1 MLRRLYDWVLRL
13 AEHRLALPALALV
26 AFVESSVFPITPLVM
41 VVPMVLARPSRVWVI
56 TGVCTAASVA
66 GGIFGWWIGQTL
78 YAEIG
83 RPVLE
88 FYGKAGQIDAFAAW
102 FNEVGAEAVI
112 FAALTPFP
120 YKVVT
125 IASGVT
131 GLDLWTLIWASFVGR
146 GLQFF
151 SVAGVVWLLGE
162 RAKALIERY
171 MTALAAVTA
180 VLIIGGFAL
189 VRLIGA

>member
-13 AEHRLALPALALV
+13 AEHRLALPSLASI
-26 AFVESSVFPITPLVM
+26 AFIESSFFPITPIVM
-41 VVPMVLARPSRVWVI
+41 LVPMALARPDRIWLI
-56 TGVCTAASVA
+56 AGVCTAASVA
-66 GGIFGWWIGQTL
+66 GGVFGWWIGHVF
-78 YAEIG
+78 YEEIG

-88 FYGKAGQIDAFAAW
+88 FYGKAGMVEEFSAW

-125 IASGVT
+125 IAAGVT
-131 GLDLWTLIWASFVGR
+131 DLPVATLVWASVVGR

-151 SVAGVVWLLGE
+151 GVAVLLWLLGA
-162 RAKALIERY
+162 RAKALVERH
-171 MTALAAVTA
+171 MTTLATATA
-180 VLIIGGFAL
+180 VMIVGGIAL
-189 VRLIGA
+189 VRLIG

>member
-1 MLRRLYDWVLRL
+1 MLRRLYDWVLEL
-13 AEHRLALPALALV
+13 AEHRLALPARAFV
-26 AFVESSVFPITPLVM
+26 SFVESSVFPITPLVM
-41 VVPMVLARPSRVWVI
+41 VVPMVLARPSRVWLI
-56 TGVCTAASVA
+56 TGTCTLASVA

-78 YAEIG
+78 FEEVG

-88 FYGKAGQIDAFAAW
+88 LYGKADMIDDFAAW

-131 GLDLWTLIWASFVGR
+131 GLDLWTLTWASLVGR
-146 GLQFF
+146 GIQFF
-151 SVAGVVWLLGE
+151 SVALAVWWFGE
-162 RAKALIERY
+162 RAKALIERH
-171 MTALAAVTA
+171 MTALATATA
-180 VLIIGGFAL
+180 VLIIGGLAL
-189 VRLIGA
+189 VRFVGG

>member
-1 MLRRLYDWVLRL
+1 MLRRLYHWVLRL
-13 AEHRLALPALALV
+13 AEHRLALPALAFV
-26 AFVESSVFPITPLVM
+26 AFIESSVFPITPLVM
-41 VVPMVLARPSRVWVI
+41 VVPMVLARPNRFLLI
-56 TGVCTAASVA
+56 TGTCTLASVV
-66 GGIFGWWIGQTL
+66 GGIFGWWIGQAL
-78 YAEIG
+78 YEEVG

-88 FYGKAGQIDAFAAW
+88 LYGKAGYVEEFAAW

-131 GLDLWTLIWASFVGR
+131 GLDLWTLIWASLVGR

-151 SVAGVVWLLGE
+151 GVATIVWLLGE
-162 RAKALIERY
+162 RAKPLIERH
-171 MTALAAVTA
+171 MTTLAAATA

-189 VRLIGA
+189 VRFIAE

>member
-1 MLRRLYDWVLRL
+1 MLRRLYDWVLHL
-13 AEHRLALPALALV
+13 AEHRLALPALAFI
-26 AFVESSVFPITPLVM
+26 AFIESSVFPITPLVM
-41 VVPMVLARPSRVWVI
+41 VVPMVLARPERIWLI
-56 TGVCTAASVA
+56 AGVCTAASVA
-66 GGIFGWWIGQTL
+66 GGVFGWWIGQTL
-78 YAEIG
+78 YDEVG

-88 FYGKAGQIDAFAAW
+88 FYGKAGMIDEFAVW

-131 GLDLWTLIWASFVGR
+131 GLDLWTLTWASCVGR

-151 SVAGVVWLLGE
+151 SVAIVVWLLGE

-171 MTALAAVTA
+171 MTALAATTA

-189 VRLIGA
+189 VRLIGG